1 MGFGDFCDGAVDF
14 IFIVSDRSVVLSVG
28 DSQEVQEYLYHFIG
42 FSLQWRSQNYR
53 VLVEFKSVFQQHFR
67 EDITLL

>member
-42 FSLQWRSQNYR
+42 FSLQ
-53 VLVEFKSVFQQHFR
+53 
-67 EDITLL
+67 